1 MGDEDEVA
9 ADCAMDSVDCGER
22 ERERT
27 VNRRVWKRFTGR
39 TPTSDKVLS
48 SVNGVNANPTAVRA
62 VLPTSKS
69 PIGVSLTLPPP
80 PPAPADADNDDVVD
94 GDVFARKRE
103 ERPMRAR
110 RRERERK

>member
-1 MGDEDEVA
+1 MAGDEEEEVA
-9 ADCAMDSVDCGER
+9 ADCAMDSVD
-22 ERERT
+22 
-27 VNRRVWKRFTGR
+27 
-39 TPTSDKVLS
+39 SDRVLS

-80 PPAPADADNDDVVD
+80 PPVDAVD
-94 GDVFARKRE
+94 AVEGEGFARKKE
-103 ERPMRAR
+103 DRPTRAR